1 MISDWGYSEEGL
13 KHYTACRT
21 IGPIEVDGQLDEASW
36 QHAVRSPRFEDLEEP
51 GRPGLFD
58 TKAAVL
64 WDDDYLYV
72 GFWVEDP
79 DVRATYTVRDSMICE
94 ENDVEVFI
102 AGKDSYYEFE
112 LNPLGTIMERFYV
125 WQNAYVEAGF
135 GAHPE
140 FDLQGT
146 DLVDTLGGIKTGH
159 AHPRGR
165 RWAFRE
171 WDMPGLK
178 WAVHVDGTIN
188 DPTDRDR
195 GWTAEIAFPW
205 QGLKH
210 LADGRSLPAREG
222 DVWRMDFSRFQWID
236 EGGFRTCP
244 GWAWNSHGIY
254 DSHIPD
260 RFSVIHFSEKAVGE
274 SEPEGT
280 SGKPRA
286 TSGEPQATSD
296 DPVNRVAQEGVI
308 GSAQPAAATRTEQT
322 GRAEETDQAR
332 QAVQVGQSG
341 PASRTL
347 RYRCRRTRGDLVVD
361 GDLGEETWALA
372 QRSPPFSDHTGAR
385 ALFDTTAAMAW
396 DDEGLYIGFWLEDRD
411 IQATQEESAHEVRED
426 SHVGVLVTGPG
437 AYYDLAVNPL
447 GATSEMCYI
456 WKEAHRDDERFH
468 VPEFDLAVHR
478 PEVLGGHTRTD
489 ISAMRWAFSDWRM
502 PGLRAGA
509 CVDGE
514 PGRRDRVD
522 RGWTVELAL
531 PWAGLKWL
539 ADGQSDRQSDELVV
553 RQATGQAAGEAAGH
567 TAAPAPGDVWRIS
580 LLRRQEIDQ
589 RGHRWQAT
597 WSWQPL
603 VLVDGRMPETHLE
616 LELADS

>member
-1 MISDWGYSEEGL
+1 MTSDWGYSEEGL

-21 IGPIEVDGQLDEASW
+21 IGPLVVDGRLDEPSW

-58 TKAAVL
+58 TRAAVL

-79 DVRATYTVRDSMICE
+79 DVRATYTERDSMICE

-165 RWAFRE
+165 RWAFRQ
-171 WDMPGLK
+171 WDMPGMK

-222 DVWRMDFSRFQWID
+222 DTWRMDFSRFQWID

-260 RFSVIHFSEKAVGE
+260 RFSVIHFSENAVGE
-274 SEPEGT
+274 GE
-280 SGKPRA
+280 PRA
-286 TSGEPQATSD
+286 TTGEPQVTSGEPQAMID
-296 DPVNRVAQEGVI
+296 DPISREEQEGVI
-308 GSAQPAAATRTEQT
+308 GSTHPAAATRTVQAEQT
-322 GRAEETDQAR
+322 QQADQTAQTELSSR
-332 QAVQVGQSG
+332 KGLANQV
-341 PASRTL
+341 A
-347 RYRCRRTRGDLVVD
+347 RYRCRRTRDDLVVD
-361 GDLGEETWALA
+361 GDLGKETWALA
-372 QRSPPFSDHTGAR
+372 ERSRLFSDHSGAR

-396 DDEGLYIGFWLEDRD
+396 DDRSLYIGFWLEDRD
-411 IQATQEESAHEVRED
+411 IQATQEESTHEVRED

-456 WKEAHRDDERFH
+456 WKEAHRDDDRFH
-468 VPEFDLAVHR
+468 VPEFDLAVHQ
-478 PEVLGGHTRTD
+478 PEVQGGHTRTD
-489 ISAMRWAFSDWRM
+489 IRAMRWAFSDWRL
-502 PGLRAGA
+502 PGLQAGVK
-509 CVDGE
+509 VDGE

-531 PWAGLKWL
+531 PWASLKWL
-539 ADGQSDRQSDELVV
+539 
-553 RQATGQAAGEAAGH
+553 ATGQAAGQAVEKVAGQ
-567 TAAPAPGDVWRIS
+567 AAPAPGDVWRIG
-580 LLRRQEIDQ
+580 LLRRQVIDQ

-597 WSWQPL
+597 WTLQPL

-616 LELADS
+616 LELAD

>member
-1 MISDWGYSEEGL
+1 M
-13 KHYTACRT
+13 
-21 IGPIEVDGQLDEASW
+21 
-36 QHAVRSPRFEDLEEP
+36 
-51 GRPGLFD
+51 FD
-58 TKAAVL
+58 TRAAVL

-79 DVRATYTVRDSMICE
+79 DVRATYTERDSMICE

-102 AGKDSYYEFE
+102 AGQDTYYEFE

-165 RWAFRE
+165 RWAFRQ
-171 WDMPGLK
+171 WDLPGLK
-178 WAVHVDGTIN
+178 WAVRVDGTIN
-188 DPTDRDR
+188 DPSDRDR

-205 QGLKH
+205 QGLKN

-260 RFSVIHFSEKAVGE
+260 RFSVIHFTEKTVDEGE
-274 SEPEGT
+274 PKAT
-280 SGKPRA
+280 SGEQRE
-286 TSGEPQATSD
+286 TSGEPQATID
-296 DPVNRVAQEGVI
+296 DPISREEQEGAI
-308 GSAQPAAATRTEQT
+308 SIAQPAAATRTGQAEQT
-322 GRAEETDQAR
+322 KQDEQDEQDEQAAR
-332 QAVQVGQSG
+332 TGLEW
-341 PASRTL
+341 RTL

-372 QRSPPFSDHTGAR
+372 ERSPPFSDHTGAR

-426 SHVGVLVTGPG
+426 SHMGVLVTGPG

-502 PGLRAGA
+502 PGLQAGA

-522 RGWTVELAL
+522 RGWTVELFL

-539 ADGQSDRQSDELVV
+539 ADGPS
-553 RQATGQAAGEAAGH
+553 
-567 TAAPAPGDVWRIS
+567 AAPAPGDVWRIG
-580 LLRRQEIDQ
+580 LLRRQVIDQ

-597 WSWQPL
+597 WTWQPL
-603 VLVDGRMPETHLE
+603 VLVDGRMPDTHLE
-616 LELADS
+616 LELVSSGA

>member
-1 MISDWGYSEEGL
+1 M
-13 KHYTACRT
+13 
-21 IGPIEVDGQLDEASW
+21 
-36 QHAVRSPRFEDLEEP
+36 
-51 GRPGLFD
+51 FD
-58 TKAAVL
+58 TRAAVL

-79 DVRATYTVRDSMICE
+79 DVRATYTERDSMICE

-102 AGKDSYYEFE
+102 AGVDTYYEFE

-146 DLVDTLGGIKTGH
+146 ELVDTLGGTKTGH

-165 RWAFRE
+165 RWVFRE
-171 WDMPGLK
+171 WDMPGMK

-222 DVWRMDFSRFQWID
+222 DIWRMDFSRFQWID

-260 RFSVIHFSEKAVGE
+260 RFSVIHFSEKAVSEG
-274 SEPEGT
+274 EPEAV
-280 SGKPRA
+280 SDGKPRA
-286 TSGEPQATSD
+286 TNGEPQATSD
-296 DPVNRVAQEGVI
+296 EPIDRVELESVI
-308 GSAQPAAATRTEQT
+308 GSAHPAAATRTGQTEQT
-322 GRAEETDQAR
+322 A
-332 QAVQVGQSG
+332 QSG
-341 PASRTL
+341 QVA
-347 RYRCRRTRGDLVVD
+347 RYRCRRTQGDLVVD
-361 GDLGEETWALA
+361 GDLGKKTWALA
-372 QRSPPFSDHTGAR
+372 ERSPLFSDHTGAR

-396 DDEGLYIGFWLEDRD
+396 DDKGLYIGFWLEDRD
-411 IQATQEESAHEVRED
+411 IQATQEEPAHEVRED

-456 WKEAHRDDERFH
+456 WKEAYRDDDRFH
-468 VPEFDLAVHR
+468 VPEFDLAVHQ

-489 ISAMRWAFSDWRM
+489 ISAMRWAFSNWRM
-502 PGLRAGA
+502 PGLQAGA

-531 PWAGLKWL
+531 PWEGLKWL
-539 ADGQSDRQSDELVV
+539 ADRQTAEQTAGQT
-553 RQATGQAAGEAAGH
+553 AGQAAV
-567 TAAPAPGDVWRIS
+567 PAPGDVWRIS
-580 LLRRQEIDQ
+580 LLRRQVIDQ

-597 WSWQPL
+597 WTWQPL
-603 VLVDGRMPETHLE
+603 DLVDGRMPETHLE
-616 LELADS
+616 LELAE

>member
-1 MISDWGYSEEGL
+1 MTSDWGYSEEGL

-21 IGPIEVDGQLDEASW
+21 IGPIVVDGRLDEPSW
-36 QHAVRSPRFEDLEEP
+36 LHAVRSPRFEDLEEP
-51 GRPGLFD
+51 GRPALFD
-58 TKAAVL
+58 TRAAVL

-79 DVRATYTVRDSMICE
+79 DVRATYTERDSMICE

-135 GAHPE
+135 GTHPE

-165 RWAFRE
+165 RWAFRQ
-171 WDMPGLK
+171 WDLPGLK

-188 DPTDRDR
+188 DPSDRDR

-205 QGLKH
+205 QSLKH

-222 DVWRMDFSRFQWID
+222 DIWRMDFSRFQWID

-260 RFSVIHFSEKAVGE
+260 RFSVIHFSEKTVGE
-274 SEPEGT
+274 SER
-280 SGKPRA
+280 RA
-286 TSGEPQATSD
+286 TGGEPQATSS
-296 DPVNRVAQEGVI
+296 DPSNLEVPEGVI
-308 GSAQPAAATRTEQT
+308 GTAHPAAATRT
-322 GRAEETDQAR
+322 
-332 QAVQVGQSG
+332 GQSG
-341 PASRTL
+341 QVA
-347 RYRCRRTRGDLVVD
+347 RYRCQRTRDDLVVD
-361 GDLGEETWALA
+361 GDLAEETWTLA
-372 QRSPPFSDHTGAR
+372 ERSPLFSDHTGAR

-396 DDEGLYIGFWLEDRD
+396 DDRSLYIGFWLEDRD

-456 WKEAHRDDERFH
+456 WKEAYRDDDRFH
-468 VPEFDLAVHR
+468 LPEFDLAVHQ

-489 ISAMRWAFSDWRM
+489 IRAMRWAFPDWRM
-502 PGLRAGA
+502 PGLRTGVK
-509 CVDGE
+509 VDGE

-531 PWAGLKWL
+531 PWVGLKWL
-539 ADGQSDRQSDELVV
+539 ADGLADG
-553 RQATGQAAGEAAGH
+553 QAT
-567 TAAPAPGDVWRIS
+567 APAPGDVWRIG
-580 LLRRQEIDQ
+580 LLRRQVIDQ
-589 RGHRWQAT
+589 RSHRWQAT
-597 WSWQPL
+597 WTWQPL

-616 LELADS
+616 LELVSSGA

>member
-1 MISDWGYSEEGL
+1 MKSRYGYSEEGL

-21 IGPIEVDGQLDEASW
+21 IGPIVVDGRLDEASW

-51 GRPGLFD
+51 GRPALFD
-58 TKAAVL
+58 TRAAVL

-79 DVRATYTVRDSMICE
+79 DVRATYTERDSMICE

-125 WQNAYVEAGF
+125 WQNAYVEGGF

-165 RWAFRE
+165 RWAFRQ
-171 WDMPGLK
+171 WDLPGLK

-222 DVWRMDFSRFQWID
+222 DIWRMDFSRFQWID

-274 SEPEGT
+274 SEARTT
-280 SGKPRA
+280 SEESRSTSCEPR
-286 TSGEPQATSD
+286 ATSD
-296 DPVNRVAQEGVI
+296 DPSNLEAQEGVI
-308 GSAQPAAATRTEQT
+308 GSAHSAAAIRTGRAEDVGRTEQT
-322 GRAEETDQAR
+322 
-332 QAVQVGQSG
+332 S
-341 PASRTL
+341 STL
-347 RYRCRRTRGDLVVD
+347 RYKCQRTRDDLAVD
-361 GDLGEETWALA
+361 GDLAEETWALA
-372 QRSPPFSDHTGAR
+372 ERSALFSDHTGAR
-385 ALFDTTAAMAW
+385 ALFDTTAAMVW
-396 DDEGLYIGFWLEDRD
+396 DDQGLYIGFWLEDRD
-411 IQATQEESAHEVRED
+411 IQATQKESAHEVRED
-426 SHVGVLVTGPG
+426 SHVGVLITGPG

-456 WKEAHRDDERFH
+456 WKEAYQDDDRFL
-468 VPEFDLAVHR
+468 VPEFDLAVHQ

-489 ISAMRWAFSDWRM
+489 IRAMRWAFSDWRM
-502 PGLRAGA
+502 PGLRAGVK
-509 CVDGE
+509 VDGE
-514 PGRRDRVD
+514 LGRRDRVD

-531 PWAGLKWL
+531 PWAGLNWL
-539 ADGQSDRQSDELVV
+539 ADGPSTER
-553 RQATGQAAGEAAGH
+553 ATGQVAGQA
-567 TAAPAPGDVWRIS
+567 AAPAPGDVWRIS
-580 LLRRQEIDQ
+580 LLRRQVIDQ

-597 WSWQPL
+597 WTWQPL

-616 LELADS
+616 LELAD

>member
-1 MISDWGYSEEGL
+1 MTSEWGYSEEGL

-21 IGPIEVDGQLDEASW
+21 IGPIVVDGRLDEASW
-36 QHAVRSPRFEDLEEP
+36 RLAAKSPRFEDLEEP
-51 GRPGLFD
+51 GRPALFD

-79 DVRATYTVRDSMICE
+79 DVRATYTKRDSMICE

-102 AGKDSYYEFE
+102 AGKDTYYEFE

-125 WQNAYVEAGF
+125 WQNAYVAGRY

-146 DLVDTLGGIKTGH
+146 DLVDTLGGTKTGH

-165 RWAFRE
+165 RWVFRE
-171 WDMPGLK
+171 WDMPGMQ

-188 DPTDRDR
+188 DPSDRDR

-210 LADGRSLPAREG
+210 LADGRPLPAREG
-222 DVWRMDFSRFQWID
+222 DTWRMDFSRFQWID

-274 SEPEGT
+274 SEPG
-280 SGKPRA
+280 S
-286 TSGEPQATSD
+286 TSGEPG
-296 DPVNRVAQEGVI
+296 NRDAHEGVA
-308 GSAQPAAATRTEQT
+308 GSVHPAAATRTGLAEQT
-322 GRAEETDQAR
+322 GQTA
-332 QAVQVGQSG
+332 QSG
-341 PASRTL
+341 QPGGVL

-361 GDLGEETWALA
+361 GDLGKETWALA
-372 QRSPPFSDHTGAR
+372 ERSRLFSDHTGAR

-396 DDEGLYIGFWLEDRD
+396 DEEGLYIGFWLEDRD
-411 IQATQEESAHEVRED
+411 IQATQRESVHEVRED
-426 SHVGVLVTGPG
+426 SHVGVLVTGHG

-456 WKEAHRDDERFH
+456 WKEAHRDDDRFR
-468 VPEFDLAVHR
+468 VPEFDLAVHQ

-489 ISAMRWAFSDWRM
+489 IRDMRWAFSDWRL
-502 PGLRAGA
+502 PGLRAGVK
-509 CVDGE
+509 VDGE

-522 RGWTVELAL
+522 RGWTVELFL
-531 PWAGLKWL
+531 PWTGLKWL
-539 ADGQSDRQSDELVV
+539 ADGPS
-553 RQATGQAAGEAAGH
+553 G
-567 TAAPAPGDVWRIS
+567 APAPGDVWRIG
-580 LLRRQEIDQ
+580 LLRRQVIDQ

-597 WSWQPL
+597 WTWQPL
-603 VLVDGRMPETHLE
+603 VLVDGRMPDTHLE
-616 LELADS
+616 LELAGS

>member
-1 MISDWGYSEEGL
+1 MTSDWGYSEEGL

-21 IGPIEVDGQLDEASW
+21 SGPIVVDGRLEEPAWNQ
-36 QHAVRSPRFEDLEEP
+36 AVRSPRFEDLEEP

-58 TKAAVL
+58 TRAAVL
-64 WDDDYLYV
+64 WDDDYMYV

-79 DVRATYTVRDSMICE
+79 DVRATYTKRDSMICE

-102 AGKDSYYEFE
+102 AGKDTYYEFE

-125 WQNAYVEAGF
+125 WQNAYVEGGY
-135 GAHPE
+135 GAFRE

-146 DLVDTLGGIKTGH
+146 DLVDTLGGTKTGH

-188 DPTDRDR
+188 EPGDRDR

-222 DVWRMDFSRFQWID
+222 DIWRMDFSRFQWID

-260 RFSVIHFSEKAVGE
+260 RFSVVHFTEKTVGE
-274 SEPEGT
+274 GEGT
-280 SGKPRA
+280 AGDGSRI
-286 TSGEPQATSD
+286 E
-296 DPVNRVAQEGVI
+296 NRLMGDAH
-308 GSAQPAAATRTEQT
+308 PAAPTRAERTEQAERVERT
-322 GRAEETDQAR
+322 GT
-332 QAVQVGQSG
+332 
-341 PASRTL
+341 T
-347 RYRCRRTRGDLVVD
+347 RYICRRTRESLVVD
-361 GDLGEETWALA
+361 GDLGEETWTLA
-372 QRSPPFSDHTGAR
+372 ERSPLFSDHTGAR
-385 ALFDTTAAMAW
+385 ALFDTRAAMAW
-396 DDEGLYIGFWLEDRD
+396 DEQALYIGYWMEDRD
-411 IQATQEESAHEVRED
+411 IQVAQTSRYDDSHRDGASNRDDASHEVRQD
-426 SHVGVLVTGPG
+426 SHTRVIIAGPG

-447 GATSEMCYI
+447 GATSEMFYI
-456 WKEAHRDDERFH
+456 WKEAYRDDKRFH

-478 PEVLGGHTRTD
+478 PEVMGGHTRTD
-489 ISAMRWAFSDWRM
+489 IGAMRWAFGDWQF
-502 PGLRAGA
+502 PGLQAGVS
-509 CVDGE
+509 VDGD

-522 RGWTVELAL
+522 RGWTVEIAL
-531 PWAGLKWL
+531 PWEGFRWL
-539 ADGQSDRQSDELVV
+539 ADGQ
-553 RQATGQAAGEAAGH
+553 A
-567 TAAPAPGDVWRIS
+567 AAPAPGDTWRIG
-580 LLRRQEIDQ
+580 LIRRQAIDQ

-597 WSWQPL
+597 WTWQPL
-603 VLVDGRMPETHLE
+603 VLVDGLMPETNLE
-616 LELADS
+616 LVLAD

>member
-1 MISDWGYSEEGL
+1 MTSDWGYSEEGL

-21 IGPIEVDGQLDEASW
+21 IGPIVVDGRLDEASW
-36 QHAVRSPRFEDLEEP
+36 QHADRSPRFEDLEEP

-58 TKAAVL
+58 TRAAVL
-64 WDDDYLYV
+64 WDNDYLYV

-79 DVRATYTVRDSMICE
+79 DVRATYTERDSMICE

-102 AGKDSYYEFE
+102 AGVDTYYEFE

-125 WQNAYVEAGF
+125 WQNAYVEAGV

-146 DLVDTLGGIKTGH
+146 ELVDTLGGTKTGH

-165 RWAFRE
+165 RWVFRE
-171 WDMPGLK
+171 WDMPGMK

-205 QGLKH
+205 QSLKH

-222 DVWRMDFSRFQWID
+222 NIWRMDFSRFQWID

-260 RFSVIHFSEKAVGE
+260 RFSVIHFSEKAVSEG
-274 SEPEGT
+274 EPEAV
-280 SGKPRA
+280 SEGKPRA
-286 TSGEPQATSD
+286 TIGEPQATSD
-296 DPVNRVAQEGVI
+296 EPIDRVELESVI
-308 GSAQPAAATRTEQT
+308 GSLHPAAATRTGQTEQT
-322 GRAEETDQAR
+322 GRA
-332 QAVQVGQSG
+332 VQTGQTG
-341 PASRTL
+341 QTGQVA
-347 RYRCRRTRGDLVVD
+347 RYRCRRTQGDLGVD

-372 QRSPPFSDHTGAR
+372 ERSPLFSDHTGAR

-396 DDEGLYIGFWLEDRD
+396 DDKGLYIGFWLEDRD
-411 IQATQEESAHEVRED
+411 IQSTQAEPAHEVRED

-456 WKEAHRDDERFH
+456 WKEAYRDDDRFH
-468 VPEFDLAVHR
+468 VSEFDLAVHQ

-489 ISAMRWAFSDWRM
+489 IRAMRWAFSNWRM
-502 PGLRAGA
+502 PGLRAGVK
-509 CVDGE
+509 VDGE
-514 PGRRDRVD
+514 PNRRDRID

-531 PWAGLKWL
+531 PWEGLKWL
-539 ADGQSDRQSDELVV
+539 ADGHT
-553 RQATGQAAGEAAGH
+553 AGQAAV
-567 TAAPAPGDVWRIS
+567 PAPGDVWRIS
-580 LLRRQEIDQ
+580 LLRRQVIDQ

-597 WSWQPL
+597 WTWQPL
-603 VLVDGRMPETHLE
+603 DLVDGRMPETHLE
-616 LELADS
+616 LELSE

>member
-1 MISDWGYSEEGL
+1 MTSDWGYSEEGL
-13 KHYTACRT
+13 KHYNACRT
-21 IGPIEVDGQLDEASW
+21 IGPIVVDGRLDEASW

-58 TKAAVL
+58 TRAAVL
-64 WDDDYLYV
+64 WDDDCLYV

-79 DVRATYTVRDSMICE
+79 DVRATYTERDSMICE

-102 AGKDSYYEFE
+102 AGRDSYYEFE
-112 LNPLGTIMERFYV
+112 MNPLGTIMERFYV

-165 RWAFRE
+165 RWAFRQ
-171 WDMPGLK
+171 WDLPGLK

-188 DPTDRDR
+188 DSTDRDR

-222 DVWRMDFSRFQWID
+222 DIWRMDFSRFQWID
-236 EGGFRTCP
+236 EGGYRTCP

-260 RFSVIHFSEKAVGE
+260 RFSVIHFSEKTVGE
-274 SEPEGT
+274 SEGRST
-280 SGKPRA
+280 SSELQVPGGA
-286 TSGEPQATSD
+286 PQATSD
-296 DPVNRVAQEGVI
+296 EPVNRVVQEGVI
-308 GSAQPAAATRTEQT
+308 GNA
-322 GRAEETDQAR
+322 
-332 QAVQVGQSG
+332 QSG
-341 PASRTL
+341 RPF
-347 RYRCRRTRGDLVVD
+347 RYRCRKTRGDLVVD
-361 GDLGEETWALA
+361 GDLGKETWSLA
-372 QRSPPFSDHTGAR
+372 ERSPLFSDHSGTR

-396 DDEGLYIGFWLEDRD
+396 DDECLYIGFWLEDRD
-411 IQATQEESAHEVRED
+411 IQATQEDSAHEVRED
-426 SHVGVLVTGPG
+426 SHVGVLITGHG

-456 WKEAHRDDERFH
+456 WKEAHRDDDRFH
-468 VPEFDLAVHR
+468 VPEFDLAVHQ

-489 ISAMRWAFSDWRM
+489 IRAMRWAFSDWRM
-502 PGLRAGA
+502 PGLRAGVK
-509 CVDGE
+509 VDGE

-539 ADGQSDRQSDELVV
+539 ADGQASGPSYDRT
-553 RQATGQAAGEAAGH
+553 TGQV
-567 TAAPAPGDVWRIS
+567 APAPGDVWRIS
-580 LLRRQEIDQ
+580 LLRRQVIDQ
-589 RGHRWQAT
+589 RGQRWQAT
-597 WSWQPL
+597 WTWQPL
-603 VLVDGRMPETHLE
+603 VLADGSMPETHLE
-616 LELADS
+616 IELTE

>member
-1 MISDWGYSEEGL
+1 MTSDWGYSEEGL

-21 IGPIEVDGQLDEASW
+21 IGPIVVDGRLDEPSW
-36 QHAVRSPRFEDLEEP
+36 QYAVRSPRFEDLEEP
-51 GRPGLFD
+51 GRPALFD
-58 TKAAVL
+58 TRAAVL

-79 DVRATYTVRDSMICE
+79 DVRATYTERDSMICE

-102 AGKDSYYEFE
+102 AGEDSYYEFE

-165 RWAFRE
+165 RWAFRQ

-188 DPTDRDR
+188 DPSDRDR

-205 QGLKH
+205 QDLKH

-222 DVWRMDFSRFQWID
+222 DTWRMDFSRFQWID

-274 SEPEGT
+274 DGSR
-280 SGKPRA
+280 S

-296 DPVNRVAQEGVI
+296 EPVNRVEQVGVI
-308 GSAQPAAATRTEQT
+308 GSARPATATRT
-322 GRAEETDQAR
+322 GRAEQVAQA
-332 QAVQVGQSG
+332 A
-341 PASRTL
+341 
-347 RYRCRRTRGDLVVD
+347 RYRCRRSRGDLVVD
-361 GDLGEETWALA
+361 GDLGKETWALA
-372 QRSPPFSDHTGAR
+372 ERSALFSDHTGAR
-385 ALFDTTAAMAW
+385 ALFDTTAAVAW
-396 DDEGLYIGFWLEDRD
+396 DDKSLYIGFWLEDRD

-426 SHVGVLVTGPG
+426 SHVGVLITGPG
-437 AYYDLAVNPL
+437 TYYDLAVNPL

-456 WKEAHRDDERFH
+456 WKEAHRDDDRFH
-468 VPEFDLAVHR
+468 VPEFDLVVHQ

-489 ISAMRWAFSDWRM
+489 IRAMRWAFSDWRL
-502 PGLRAGA
+502 PGLQAGVK
-509 CVDGE
+509 VDGE

-531 PWAGLKWL
+531 PWEGLKWL
-539 ADGQSDRQSDELVV
+539 ADGQ
-553 RQATGQAAGEAAGH
+553 AT
-567 TAAPAPGDVWRIS
+567 APVPGDVWRIG
-580 LLRRQEIDQ
+580 LLRRQVIDQ

-616 LELADS
+616 LELAE

>member
-1 MISDWGYSEEGL
+1 MTSDWGYSEEGL

-21 IGPIEVDGQLDEASW
+21 IGSIVVDGRLDEASW
-36 QHAVRSPRFEDLEEP
+36 RHAVRSPRFEDLEEP
-51 GRPGLFD
+51 GRPALFE
-58 TKAAVL
+58 TRAAVL

-79 DVRATYTVRDSMICE
+79 DVRATYTERDSMICE

-125 WQNAYVEAGF
+125 WQNAYVKAGF

-146 DLVDTLGGIKTGH
+146 DLVDTLGGTKTGH

-188 DPTDRDR
+188 DPTDRDQ

-205 QGLKH
+205 QSLKH

-222 DVWRMDFSRFQWID
+222 DTWRMDFSRFQWID

-274 SEPEGT
+274 GE
-280 SGKPRA
+280 PRA
-286 TSGEPQATSD
+286 TSGEPRNH
-296 DPVNRVAQEGVI
+296 VEQEGVI
-308 GSAQPAAATRTEQT
+308 GSAHPAAVTRTGWAEQ
-322 GRAEETDQAR
+322 AEQ
-332 QAVQVGQSG
+332 
-341 PASRTL
+341 PL

-361 GDLGEETWALA
+361 GDLGEESWARA
-372 QRSPPFSDHTGAR
+372 ERSALFSDHTGAR
-385 ALFDTTAAMAW
+385 ALFDTTAAMVW
-396 DDEGLYIGFWLEDRD
+396 DDQGLYIGFWLEDRD
-411 IQATQEESAHEVRED
+411 IQATQEKTAHEVRED

-456 WKEAHRDDERFH
+456 WKEAHRDDDRFH

-478 PEVLGGHTRTD
+478 PEVLGGHARTD
-489 ISAMRWAFSDWRM
+489 IRAMRWAFSDWRM
-502 PGLRAGA
+502 PGLRAGVN
-509 CVDGE
+509 VDGE

-539 ADGQSDRQSDELVV
+539 ADGH
-553 RQATGQAAGEAAGH
+553 AT
-567 TAAPAPGDVWRIS
+567 APAPGDVWRIS
-580 LLRRQEIDQ
+580 LLRRQVIDQ
-589 RGHRWQAT
+589 RGQRWQAMWT
-597 WSWQPL
+597 WQPL

-616 LELADS
+616 LELAE

>member
-1 MISDWGYSEEGL
+1 MTSDWGYSEEGL

-21 IGPIEVDGQLDEASW
+21 IGPIVVDGRLDEPSW

-51 GRPGLFD
+51 GRPALFE
-58 TKAAVL
+58 TRAAVL

-79 DVRATYTVRDSMICE
+79 DVRATYTERDSMICE

-102 AGKDSYYEFE
+102 AGEDSYYEFE

-165 RWAFRE
+165 RWAFRQ
-171 WDMPGLK
+171 WDLPGLK

-188 DPTDRDR
+188 DPSDRDR

-205 QGLKH
+205 QSLKH

-222 DVWRMDFSRFQWID
+222 DIWRMDFSRFQWID

-260 RFSVIHFSEKAVGE
+260 RFSVIHFSKKAVGE
-274 SEPEGT
+274 GEGRATSSEPE
-280 SGKPRA
+280 A
-286 TSGEPQATSD
+286 TSGETSSHEAQAD
-296 DPVNRVAQEGVI
+296 VI
-308 GSAQPAAATRTEQT
+308 GSAHPTTVTRTGQSEVATPSTQAEQT
-322 GRAEETDQAR
+322 E
-332 QAVQVGQSG
+332 
-341 PASRTL
+341 RTL
-347 RYRCRRTRGDLVVD
+347 RYRCQRTRDDLVVD
-361 GDLGEETWALA
+361 GDLAEETWALA
-372 QRSPPFSDHTGAR
+372 ERSTLFSDHTGDR

-396 DDEGLYIGFWLEDRD
+396 DDQGLYIGFWLEDRD
-411 IQATQEESAHEVRED
+411 IQATQAKPAHEVRED

-437 AYYDLAVNPL
+437 TYYDLAVNPL

-456 WKEAHRDDERFH
+456 WKEAYRDDDRFH
-468 VPEFDLAVHR
+468 LPEFDLAVQQ

-489 ISAMRWAFSDWRM
+489 IRAMRWAFSDWRM
-502 PGLRAGA
+502 PGLRAGVK
-509 CVDGE
+509 VDGE
-514 PGRRDRVD
+514 LGRRDRVD

-531 PWAGLKWL
+531 PWAGLNWL
-539 ADGQSDRQSDELVV
+539 ADGQD
-553 RQATGQAAGEAAGH
+553 AGQAAEMTDGQDAGQA
-567 TAAPAPGDVWRIS
+567 AAPAPGDIWRIS
-580 LLRRQEIDQ
+580 LLRRQVIDQ

-597 WSWQPL
+597 WTWQPL

-616 LELADS
+616 LELVSSGA

>member
-1 MISDWGYSEEGL
+1 MTSDWGYSEEGL
-13 KHYTACRT
+13 KHYTARRT
-21 IGPIEVDGQLDEASW
+21 IGPIVVDGRIDEASW

-58 TKAAVL
+58 TRAAVL

-79 DVRATYTVRDSMICE
+79 DVRATYTERDSMICE

-102 AGKDSYYEFE
+102 AGEDCYYEFE

-135 GAHPE
+135 GEHPE

-171 WDMPGLK
+171 WDLPGLK

-210 LADGRSLPAREG
+210 FADGRSLPAREG
-222 DVWRMDFSRFQWID
+222 DIWRMDFSRFQWID
-236 EGGFRTCP
+236 EGGYRTCP

-260 RFSVIHFSEKAVGE
+260 RFSVIHFSEKVVGAGE
-274 SEPEGT
+274 SRST
-280 SGKPRA
+280 N
-286 TSGEPQATSD
+286 GEPQATSD
-296 DPVNRVAQEGVI
+296 EPTSRVAQEGAI
-308 GSAQPAAATRTEQT
+308 GSAHPAAAVRTRQTEQPGWT
-322 GRAEETDQAR
+322 ELAEETE
-332 QAVQVGQSG
+332 QSG
-341 PASRTL
+341 RTGL
-347 RYRCRRTRGDLVVD
+347 AGQVARYRCHRTRGDLVVD

-372 QRSPPFSDHTGAR
+372 QRSPLFSDHTGAR

-411 IQATQEESAHEVRED
+411 IQVTQVESAHEVRED
-426 SHVGVLVTGPG
+426 SHVGVLITGPG

-456 WKEAHRDDERFH
+456 WKEAYRDDERFH

-478 PEVLGGHTRTD
+478 PEVLGGHTLTD
-489 ISAMRWAFSDWRM
+489 IGAMRWAFSDRRM
-502 PGLRAGA
+502 PGSRAGA
-509 CVDGE
+509 KVDGE

-539 ADGQSDRQSDELVV
+539 AGRPSDE
-553 RQATGQAAGEAAGH
+553 RSAGQAAELAGGH
-567 TAAPAPGDVWRIS
+567 AGGQAAPAPGDVWRIS
-580 LLRRQEIDQ
+580 LLRRQVIDQ

-597 WSWQPL
+597 WTWQPL

-616 LELADS
+616 LELAE

>member
-1 MISDWGYSEEGL
+1 MTSDWGYSEEGL

-21 IGPIEVDGQLDEASW
+21 IGTIVVDGRLDEASW

-51 GRPGLFD
+51 GRPALFD
-58 TKAAVL
+58 TRAAVL

-79 DVRATYTVRDSMICE
+79 DVRASYTERDSMICE

-102 AGKDSYYEFE
+102 AGEDSYYEFE
-112 LNPLGTIMERFYV
+112 LNALGTIMERFYV
-125 WQNAYVEAGF
+125 WQEAYVDAGF
-135 GAHPE
+135 GTIPG

-171 WDMPGLK
+171 WDMPGLR

-188 DPTDRDR
+188 DPTNRDR

-222 DVWRMDFSRFQWID
+222 DTWRMDFSRFQWID

-274 SEPEGT
+274 SEP
-280 SGKPRA
+280 RA
-286 TSGEPQATSD
+286 TSGEPQATSEEPSD
-296 DPVNRVAQEGVI
+296 LEAQEGVI
-308 GSAQPAAATRTEQT
+308 GSAHPAAAIRT
-322 GRAEETDQAR
+322 GRAE
-332 QAVQVGQSG
+332 QSERAEQLG
-341 PASRTL
+341 PTGLTRRTL
-347 RYRCRRTRGDLVVD
+347 RYRCLRTRGDLVLD

-372 QRSPPFSDHTGAR
+372 ERSPLFRDHTGAR

-396 DDEGLYIGFWLEDRD
+396 DDKGLYIGFWLEDRD
-411 IQATQEESAHEVRED
+411 IQATQEVSAHEVRED
-426 SHVGVLVTGPG
+426 SHVGVFVIGPG

-456 WKEAHRDDERFH
+456 WKEAYRDDDRFH
-468 VPEFDLAVHR
+468 VPEFDLAIHQ
-478 PEVLGGHTRTD
+478 PEVLGGHTWTD
-489 ISAMRWAFSDWRM
+489 IRAMRWAFSDLRM
-502 PGLRAGA
+502 PGLQAGVK
-509 CVDGE
+509 VDGE
-514 PGRRDRVD
+514 PGRRDRID
-522 RGWTVELAL
+522 RGWTVELVL
-531 PWAGLKWL
+531 PWTGLKWL
-539 ADGQSDRQSDELVV
+539 AARQSDE
-553 RQATGQAAGEAAGH
+553 QAAELADGQVAGQAA
-567 TAAPAPGDVWRIS
+567 PAQGDVWRIG
-580 LLRRQEIDQ
+580 LLRRQVIDQ

-597 WSWQPL
+597 WTWQPL
-603 VLVDGRMPETHLE
+603 DLVDGRMPETHLE
-616 LELADS
+616 LELFE

>member
-1 MISDWGYSEEGL
+1 MTSDWGYSEEGL

-21 IGPIEVDGQLDEASW
+21 IGPIVVDGRLDEASW

-58 TKAAVL
+58 TRAAVL

-79 DVRATYTVRDSMICE
+79 DVRATYTERDSMICE

-135 GAHPE
+135 GAFPE

-165 RWAFRE
+165 RWAFRQ
-171 WDMPGLK
+171 WDLPGMK

-188 DPTDRDR
+188 DPSDRDR

-205 QGLKH
+205 KGLKH

-222 DVWRMDFSRFQWID
+222 DIWRMDFSRFQWFD

-260 RFSVIHFSEKAVGE
+260 RFSVIHFSEKTVGE
-274 SEPEGT
+274 SEP
-280 SGKPRA
+280 RA
-286 TSGEPQATSD
+286 ASGEPQATSGD
-296 DPVNRVAQEGVI
+296 LGNIEAQVGVI
-308 GSAQPAAATRTEQT
+308 GSAHPAATTRTGLAEQT
-322 GRAEETDQAR
+322 QQADQTAQTAQAGQAE
-332 QAVQVGQSG
+332 QV
-341 PASRTL
+341 A
-347 RYRCRRTRGDLVVD
+347 RYRCLRTRGDLVVD
-361 GDLGEETWALA
+361 GDLGEDTWALA
-372 QRSPPFSDHTGAR
+372 ERSPLFSDHTGAR

-396 DDEGLYIGFWLEDRD
+396 DDERLYIGYWLEDRD

-426 SHVGVLVTGPG
+426 SHVGVLITGPG

-456 WKEAHRDDERFH
+456 WKEAYRDDDRFH
-468 VPEFDLAVHR
+468 VPEFDLAVHQ
-478 PEVLGGHTRTD
+478 PEVLGGHARTD
-489 ISAMRWAFSDWRM
+489 IRAMRWAFSDWRM
-502 PGLRAGA
+502 PGLRAGVK
-509 CVDGE
+509 VDGE
-514 PGRRDRVD
+514 PGKRDRVD

-539 ADGQSDRQSDELVV
+539 A
-553 RQATGQAAGEAAGH
+553 TGQAAGQAVEKVAGQ
-567 TAAPAPGDVWRIS
+567 AVPAPGDVWRIG
-580 LLRRQEIDQ
+580 LLRRQVIDQ
-589 RGHRWQAT
+589 RGQ
-597 WSWQPL
+597 
-603 VLVDGRMPETHLE
+603 
-616 LELADS
+616 

>member
-1 MISDWGYSEEGL
+1 MMSKYGYSEEGL
-13 KHYTACRT
+13 KHYTACRA
-21 IGPIEVDGQLDEASW
+21 IGPIVVDGRLDEPSW
-36 QHAVRSPRFEDLEEP
+36 RLAGRSPRFEDLEEP
-51 GRPGLFD
+51 GRPALFD
-58 TKAAVL
+58 TRAAVL
-64 WDDDYLYV
+64 WDDDDLYV
-72 GFWVEDP
+72 GFWVEEP
-79 DVRATYTVRDSMICE
+79 DVRATYTERDSMICE

-102 AGKDSYYEFE
+102 AGEDSYYEFE

-125 WQNAYVEAGF
+125 WQNAYVEGGF
-135 GAHPE
+135 GAIPE

-146 DLVDTLGGIKTGH
+146 DLVDTLGGTKTGH

-205 QGLKH
+205 RGLKH

-222 DVWRMDFSRFQWID
+222 DIWRMDFSRFQWID

-274 SEPEGT
+274 
-280 SGKPRA
+280 
-286 TSGEPQATSD
+286 GEPRTTNEEPGNLEA
-296 DPVNRVAQEGVI
+296 REGVI
-308 GSAQPAAATRTEQT
+308 GSAHPAAAIRTR
-322 GRAEETDQAR
+322 RAEQAGQDEQDEQAAPTGLTR
-332 QAVQVGQSG
+332 QVA
-341 PASRTL
+341 

-361 GDLGEETWALA
+361 GDLAEETWALA
-372 QRSPPFSDHTGAR
+372 EHSPLFSDHTGAR
-385 ALFDTTAAMAW
+385 ALFDTTSALAW
-396 DDEGLYIGFWLEDRD
+396 DDRYLYIGFWMEDRD
-411 IQATQEESAHEVRED
+411 IQATQAEAAHEVRQD
-426 SHVGVLVTGPG
+426 SHVGVLITGPG

-447 GATSEMCYI
+447 GATSEMVYV
-456 WKEAHRDDERFH
+456 WKEACRDNDRFH

-489 ISAMRWAFSDWRM
+489 IRAMRWAFSNWKL
-502 PGLRAGA
+502 PGVQVGVQ
-509 CVDGE
+509 VDGD
-514 PGRRDRVD
+514 PKRRDRVD
-522 RGWTVELAL
+522 TGWTVELAF
-531 PWAGLKWL
+531 PWEGLGLL
-539 ADGQSDRQSDELVV
+539 ADAQSIPPVV
-553 RQATGQAAGEAAGH
+553 
-567 TAAPAPGDVWRIS
+567 GDVWRIG
-580 LLRRQEIDQ
+580 LLRRQVIDQ

-597 WSWQPL
+597 WTWQPL
-603 VLVDGRMPETHLE
+603 GIVDGLMPETHLE
-616 LELADS
+616 LELAE